1 MQNQSAKRSSRHTQI
16 SDKRWRGNS
25 YDVVKFTIFEN
36 DKMIKIKIAAK
47 KHVNSLDLGWGISYN
62 AIRSAIL
69 ENEKTMK
76 IDAKSNR

>member
-1 MQNQSAKRSSRHTQI
+1 
-16 SDKRWRGNS
+16 
-25 YDVVKFTIFEN
+25 
-36 DKMIKIKIAAK
+36 MIKIKIAAK

-76 IDAKSNR
+76 IDTNQIGEKEKSTYLYL